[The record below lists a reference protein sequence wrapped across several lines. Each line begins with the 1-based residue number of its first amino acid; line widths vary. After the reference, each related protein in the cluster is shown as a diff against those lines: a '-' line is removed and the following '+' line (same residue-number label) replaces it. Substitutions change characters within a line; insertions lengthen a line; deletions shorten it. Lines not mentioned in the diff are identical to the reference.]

1 MTHATGC
8 RNVRARHCSF
18 TRRRARERARA
29 RVHLPSFLTKT
40 ATNTSASVKFSLL
53 SYSTLMLASATDS
66 AASRYEPRCARL
78 VRILQC
84 RSDKRDRTNR
94 RRGGGYA
101 FVARGGIA
109 EASFSSPTIIFFFF
123 FFLSFLFLQ
132 RRYASWLYLHTMEYL
147 VASYFRRRGRE

>member
-1 MTHATGC
+1 MPQGAETSELGT
-8 RNVRARHCSF
+8 ARLHGD
-18 TRRRARERARA
+18 ERA

-109 EASFSSPTIIFFFF
+109 EASFSSPTIIFFLF
-123 FFLSFLFLQ
+123 FFLSFFPFSTTSL
-132 RRYASWLYLHTMEYL
+132 RAWLYLHTMEYL